1 MVFAC
6 LGKIKEIVGKLTR
19 MLLIKKYIILFE
31 IVEYRNYLF
40 IYLSNENLFMEDKIM
55 LGERLQY
62 LRLEKGMTQKELSKV
77 FKVSLKTIQ
86 FYEQNR
92 TIPDIYLVAEMAK
105 FFNVSCDYIL
115 GVVNTPIPLD
125 EREAEAKDHIYMPKE
140 FMKNKETRRT
150 YKTIVEYVKM
160 VHEMK

>member
-1 MVFAC
+1 
-6 LGKIKEIVGKLTR
+6 
-19 MLLIKKYIILFE
+19 
-31 IVEYRNYLF
+31 
-40 IYLSNENLFMEDKIM
+40 M

-105 FFNVSCDYIL
+105 FDYIL

>member
-1 MVFAC
+1 MQ
-6 LGKIKEIVGKLTR
+6 GKIAMSAQDTISYKEMRPDGICIVKD
-19 MLLIKKYIILFE
+19 
-31 IVEYRNYLF
+31 NYF
-40 IYLSNENLFMEDKIM
+40 
-55 LGERLQY
+55 
-62 LRLEKGMTQKELSKV
+62 T
-77 FKVSLKTIQ
+77 KTIQ

-150 YKTIVEYVKM
+150 YKTIVDYVKM
-160 VHEMK
+160 VQEMK

>member
-1 MVFAC
+1 MIL

-31 IVEYRNYLF
+31 IVEYRN
-40 IYLSNENLFMEDKIM
+40 YLSNENLFMEDKIM

>member
-1 MVFAC
+1 
-6 LGKIKEIVGKLTR
+6 
-19 MLLIKKYIILFE
+19 
-31 IVEYRNYLF
+31 
-40 IYLSNENLFMEDKIM
+40 M

-115 GVVNTPIPLD
+115 GVVNTP
-125 EREAEAKDHIYMPKE
+125 KE

>member
-1 MVFAC
+1 M
-6 LGKIKEIVGKLTR
+6 
-19 MLLIKKYIILFE
+19 IKKYIILFE
-31 IVEYRNYLF
+31 IVELLQFF
-40 IYLSNENLFMEDKIM
+40 ILSNENLFMEDKIM

-150 YKTIVEYVKM
+150 YKTIVDYVKM
-160 VHEMK
+160 VQEMK

>member
-1 MVFAC
+1 
-6 LGKIKEIVGKLTR
+6 
-19 MLLIKKYIILFE
+19 
-31 IVEYRNYLF
+31 
-40 IYLSNENLFMEDKIM
+40 M

-125 EREAEAKDHIYMPKE
+125 EREAEAKFICQKSLWKTKKQEEHIKQLWSM
-140 FMKNKETRRT
+140 
-150 YKTIVEYVKM
+150 
-160 VHEMK
+160 

>member
-1 MVFAC
+1 MIL

-40 IYLSNENLFMEDKIM
+40 INENLFMEDKIM

>member
-1 MVFAC
+1 
-6 LGKIKEIVGKLTR
+6 
-19 MLLIKKYIILFE
+19 
-31 IVEYRNYLF
+31 
-40 IYLSNENLFMEDKIM
+40 
-55 LGERLQY
+55 
-62 LRLEKGMTQKELSKV
+62 MTQKELSKV

-105 FFNVSCDYIL
+105 FLMFHVIIFL

-150 YKTIVEYVKM
+150 YKTIVDYVKM
-160 VHEMK
+160 VQEMK

>member
-1 MVFAC
+1 
-6 LGKIKEIVGKLTR
+6 
-19 MLLIKKYIILFE
+19 
-31 IVEYRNYLF
+31 
-40 IYLSNENLFMEDKIM
+40 M

-125 EREAEAKDHIYMPKE
+125 EREAEVISLHDDFDSRTEKGRISQEVY
-140 FMKNKETRRT
+140 RRAIPLSSADPS
-150 YKTIVEYVKM
+150 YGFY
-160 VHEMK
+160 H

>member
-1 MVFAC
+1 
-6 LGKIKEIVGKLTR
+6 
-19 MLLIKKYIILFE
+19 
-31 IVEYRNYLF
+31 
-40 IYLSNENLFMEDKIM
+40 M

-140 FMKNKETRRT
+140 FMKSKETRKA
-150 YKTIVEYVKM
+150 YKTIIEYVKL
-160 VHEMK
+160 VHNMK

>member
-1 MVFAC
+1 
-6 LGKIKEIVGKLTR
+6 
-19 MLLIKKYIILFE
+19 
-31 IVEYRNYLF
+31 
-40 IYLSNENLFMEDKIM
+40 M

-150 YKTIVEYVKM
+150 YKTIVEYVKNGSWDEIM
-160 VHEMK
+160 YKVAILDDEKNFLEKVRWVYFF

>member
-1 MVFAC
+1 
-6 LGKIKEIVGKLTR
+6 
-19 MLLIKKYIILFE
+19 
-31 IVEYRNYLF
+31 
-40 IYLSNENLFMEDKIM
+40 M

-140 FMKNKETRRT
+140 FMKKCT
-150 YKTIVEYVKM
+150 K
-160 VHEMK
+160 

>member
-1 MVFAC
+1 
-6 LGKIKEIVGKLTR
+6 
-19 MLLIKKYIILFE
+19 
-31 IVEYRNYLF
+31 
-40 IYLSNENLFMEDKIM
+40 M

-125 EREAEAKDHIYMPKE
+125 EIEAEAKDHIYMPKE

-150 YKTIVEYVKM
+150 YGISNSRFENIKTFVKI
-160 VHEMK
+160 ELRNIIINNIIS

>member
-1 MVFAC
+1 
-6 LGKIKEIVGKLTR
+6 
-19 MLLIKKYIILFE
+19 
-31 IVEYRNYLF
+31 
-40 IYLSNENLFMEDKIM
+40 M

-92 TIPDIYLVAEMAK
+92 TIPDIYLVAEIAK

-125 EREAEAKDHIYMPKE
+125 EREA
-140 FMKNKETRRT
+140 
-150 YKTIVEYVKM
+150 
-160 VHEMK
+160 

>member
-1 MVFAC
+1 MNHLAKY
-6 LGKIKEIVGKLTR
+6 LTMKIIPR
-19 MLLIKKYIILFE
+19 
-31 IVEYRNYLF
+31 EY
-40 IYLSNENLFMEDKIM
+40 ENDLDQIELAVYGMEGL

-115 GVVNTPIPLD
+115 GAVNTPIPLD

>member
-1 MVFAC
+1 MIL
-6 LGKIKEIVGKLTR
+6 LGKIKEIGGKLTR

-40 IYLSNENLFMEDKIM
+40 IKRESFYGGQNNVRREITIFKI
-55 LGERLQY
+55 RK
-62 LRLEKGMTQKELSKV
+62 RNDTKGIIKR
-77 FKVSLKTIQ
+77 IQ

-125 EREAEAKDHIYMPKE
+125 EREAEAKDHIYIPKE

>member
-1 MVFAC
+1 M
-6 LGKIKEIVGKLTR
+6 
-19 MLLIKKYIILFE
+19 
-31 IVEYRNYLF
+31 N
-40 IYLSNENLFMEDKIM
+40 DKIIATKRV
-55 LGERLQY
+55 ERLHNNP
-62 LRLEKGMTQKELSKV
+62 S
-77 FKVSLKTIQ
+77 
-86 FYEQNR
+86 
-92 TIPDIYLVAEMAK
+92 IPDIYLVAEMAK

-140 FMKNKETRRT
+140 FMKNKETRKT

>member
-1 MVFAC
+1 M
-6 LGKIKEIVGKLTR
+6 
-19 MLLIKKYIILFE
+19 KKF
-31 IVEYRNYLF
+31 
-40 IYLSNENLFMEDKIM
+40 
-55 LGERLQY
+55 
-62 LRLEKGMTQKELSKV
+62 LEKTQNAPVCKTQTGAKELSKV

>member
-1 MVFAC
+1 
-6 LGKIKEIVGKLTR
+6 
-19 MLLIKKYIILFE
+19 
-31 IVEYRNYLF
+31 
-40 IYLSNENLFMEDKIM
+40 M

-77 FKVSLKTIQ
+77 